1 MDQASI
7 SAKLYGKGHEGM
19 GEARTRWLEASP
31 PYVWELFRVAIAE
44 EAKGVV
50 AGAAGSA
57 LLARS

>member
-1 MDQASI
+1 
-7 SAKLYGKGHEGM
+7 M